1 MESKKYLYAAV
12 GAPVAVAKTA
22 RDRATEVRARMNE
35 RRDSTL
41 KEARELIDRWADE
54 GHKVVDQLS
63 DTKAIDELT
72 SKVDF
77 DQVQTQVSKLR
88 DQLEE
93 MLATWRTNFSP
104 KAESPVVETVAE
116 TISEPAKK
124 AEPATKATS
133 TKTSSAKTT
142 STKTTAKGST
152 AKTTSAKTTGA
163 KATAAKTTGAKTTAA
178 KSTTSKG
185 STGKSTDTKDESKA
199 S

>member
-22 RDRATEVRARMNE
+22 RDRANEVRVRMNE

-41 KEARELIDRWADE
+41 KDARELIDRWADE

-104 KAESPVVETVAE
+104 KPDVVETVAE

-124 AEPATKATS
+124 AEPAKKPASTKTASTKTASTKTAS
-133 TKTSSAKTT
+133 TKTS
-142 STKTTAKGST
+142 AKGST
-152 AKTTSAKTTGA
+152 AKTTSAKA
-163 KATAAKTTGAKTTAA
+163 TGAKTTAA
-178 KSTTSKG
+178 KTTAAKSTSAKG